1 MLDWLNVA
9 GLGLDFVGF
18 LMLANEWRIMVN
30 AEEREAALAM
40 QEQRTKPHPLMPKPN
55 IPQQP
60 VFDYMREQRKFLEM
74 SHRTSETRRRRK
86 GWFIGALLLIALGTL
101 MQIAASLPLGRLAL

>member
-30 AEEREAALAM
+30 AEEREAALA
-40 QEQRTKPHPLMPKPN
+40 L
-55 IPQQP
+55 
-60 VFDYMREQRKFLEM
+60 
-74 SHRTSETRRRRK
+74 
-86 GWFIGALLLIALGTL
+86 
-101 MQIAASLPLGRLAL
+101 

>member
-30 AEEREAALAM
+30 AEEREAAMALH
-40 QEQRTKPHPLMPKPN
+40 EQRTKPHPLMPKPN

-60 VFDYMREQRKFLEM
+60 VFDYMREQRKVLEM

-101 MQIAASLPLGRLAL
+101 MQIVASLPLGRLAL